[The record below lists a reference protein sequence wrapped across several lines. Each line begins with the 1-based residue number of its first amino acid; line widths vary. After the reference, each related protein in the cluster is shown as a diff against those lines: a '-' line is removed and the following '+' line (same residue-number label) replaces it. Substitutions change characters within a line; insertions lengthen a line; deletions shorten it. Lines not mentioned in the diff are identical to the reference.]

1 MTEHDLHTIVARL
14 DERTSGIANDVS
26 EIKTQSQRDL
36 AEIKTQTTKT
46 NGRVGELEK
55 WRAWMTGALAAIGL
69 LSPIASGL
77 LVAFL
82 VR

>member
-26 EIKTQSQRDL
+26 EIR
-36 AEIKTQTTKT
+36 TQTTKT

-55 WRAWMTGALAAIGL
+55 WRAWITGALAAVGL

-77 LVAFL
+77 LVAYL
-82 VR
+82 AR